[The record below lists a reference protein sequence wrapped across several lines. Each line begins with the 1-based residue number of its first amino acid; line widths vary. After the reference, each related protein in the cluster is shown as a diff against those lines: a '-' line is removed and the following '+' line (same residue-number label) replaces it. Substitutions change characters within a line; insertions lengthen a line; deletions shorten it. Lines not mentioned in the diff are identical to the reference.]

1 MAATTR
7 KALVTGATSGI
18 GRAIAAALAAQGARV
33 LLTGRDA
40 KRGESVASAIR
51 AAQGNAEFMAA
62 DLGSAASVA
71 DLAGHAER
79 ILGGVDILVN
89 NAGVFSFGPA
99 IEATEAMFDTMYAT
113 NVKAPLLL
121 TARLAPGMVRRRWG
135 RIINITTMAAHI
147 GLPGAAVYGSS
158 KAALQL
164 LTQVWAAELG
174 PSGITSNAIA
184 PGPVKTPGTDAM
196 GDALEQLAKTLPAGR
211 AGKPEEIAAAAVFLA
226 SDGAAFVNGATLAVD
241 GGRTAI

>member
-1 MAATTR
+1 MTAIVR

-18 GRAIAAALAAQGARV
+18 GRAIAEALAAQGAHV
-33 LLTGRDA
+33 LLTGRDE
-40 KRGESVASAIR
+40 KRGEAVAATIR
-51 AAQGNAEFMAA
+51 AAHGRGDFMGA
-62 DLGSAASVA
+62 DLAAAASVA
-71 DLAGHAER
+71 DLARHSER

-99 IEATEAMFDTMYAT
+99 IDATEAMFDVMYAT

-121 TARLAPGMVRRRWG
+121 TAHLAPGMVRRRWG

-184 PGPVKTPGTDAM
+184 PGPVKTPGTAAM

-211 AGKPEEIAAAAVFLA
+211 AGRPEEIAAAVVFLA
-226 SDGAAFVNGATLAVD
+226 SEGAAFINGATLAVD
-241 GGRTAI
+241 GGRVAV